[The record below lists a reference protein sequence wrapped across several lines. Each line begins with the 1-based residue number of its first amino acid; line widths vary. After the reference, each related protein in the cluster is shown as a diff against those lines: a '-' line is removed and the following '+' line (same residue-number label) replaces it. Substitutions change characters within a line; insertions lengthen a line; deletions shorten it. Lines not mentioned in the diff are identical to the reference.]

1 MSPQHY
7 DRRLTY
13 DLDYFLGGGIERR
26 KGAWSRQAGKDDRLG
41 RDRSLTSHS
50 YPLRFEVPRG
60 KKRRGGTERHNTA
73 KKYYIW
79 L

>member
-1 MSPQHY
+1 MRPPHC
-7 DRRLTY
+7 DRRRIY

-26 KGAWSRQAGKDDRLG
+26 KGAWSRQAGKDDRLS
-41 RDRSLTSHS
+41 RDRGRTSHS

-60 KKRRGGTERHNTA
+60 KKRRGGTERHNTTR
-73 KKYYIW
+73 KHYIW

>member
-1 MSPQHY
+1 MSAPHR
-7 DRRLTY
+7 DRRRIY

-26 KGAWSRQAGKDDRLG
+26 KGAWSRQAGEDDPLG
-41 RDRSLTSHS
+41 GDRSRTRHS

-60 KKRRGGTERHNTA
+60 KKRRGGTEKHNTT
-73 KKYYIW
+73 KEHYIW